1 MTILIISKIT
11 GTKLG
16 IWLIHLINY
25 PMKNI
30 DQIIEKLTLN
40 RTSLLIKRFDEELK
54 QIIEN
59 DLQAF
64 KGSNSA
70 VKKVNKKAA

>member
-1 MTILIISKIT
+1 
-11 GTKLG
+11 
-16 IWLIHLINY
+16 
-25 PMKNI
+25 MKNI